1 MSLGG
6 DHAID
11 WPSFDEQIEEEALRA
26 DADSV
31 SYFLETQRETLPP
44 YTNQILSGGNAVP
57 PVIET
62 SVVENAAGH
71 LGRSTKNVQSPTGI
85 TERPRWYLTRR
96 AEKKNIYQIFSQAFT
111 GDNPI
116 PLEALA
122 RIGPRSGRLDDPSE
136 QHMARPNTVS
146 HPERPTSNQRA
157 TSSPDAG
164 RTLLDDGLT
173 TEDSLSLPSGTTVHL
188 AGKRESSEYHLK
200 HPTPANRFHKDLSRA
215 CVGFTRA
222 PSVELRLIGRD
233 GRNMIS
239 RPFRLEN
246 YDGTHKE
253 HTEYPNTVSDSK
265 GHTPNQ
271 CETLPPDTIT
281 V

>member
-44 YTNQILSGGNAVP
+44 YTNQMLSGGNAVP

-71 LGRSTKNVQSPTGI
+71 LGYPNLPQTLSYLMISINSRIAVLPRMCSHLLASPSG
-85 TERPRWYLTRR
+85 RG
-96 AEKKNIYQIFSQAFT
+96 

-122 RIGPRSGRLDDPSE
+122 RMCGRDL
-136 QHMARPNTVS
+136 NT
-146 HPERPTSNQRA
+146 
-157 TSSPDAG
+157 
-164 RTLLDDGLT
+164 
-173 TEDSLSLPSGTTVHL
+173 
-188 AGKRESSEYHLK
+188 
-200 HPTPANRFHKDLSRA
+200 
-215 CVGFTRA
+215 
-222 PSVELRLIGRD
+222 IGRIIA
-233 GRNMIS
+233 NQ
-239 RPFRLEN
+239 EKWVE
-246 YDGTHKE
+246 YDIE
-253 HTEYPNTVSDSK
+253 AVP
-265 GHTPNQ
+265 
-271 CETLPPDTIT
+271 
-281 V
+281 